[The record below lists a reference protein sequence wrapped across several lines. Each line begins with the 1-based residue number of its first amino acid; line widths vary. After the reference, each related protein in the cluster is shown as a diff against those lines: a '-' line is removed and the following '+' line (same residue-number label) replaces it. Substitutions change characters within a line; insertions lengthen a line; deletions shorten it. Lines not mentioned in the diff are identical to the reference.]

1 MRRLHCISTLWLI
14 FVISLNCQ
22 AQESLWDRPVTNAQN
37 LIDSLV
43 HRLPVMQKEEKLK
56 NLNLLA
62 EAYWELNADKSIN
75 YGLEALA
82 LAKELR
88 NPKEEGYA
96 LLNICQGYLFNDSYD
111 QALDYGLK
119 SLKVR
124 EQVGDVK
131 DIAYTLRTIG
141 WLYYDIGY
149 FDNALDY
156 HFKVLDIHKE
166 LGDDERIAYSYN
178 SLGIIYSSKKDHLKA
193 ISYSTQSLR
202 LKLPFGNKERIS
214 SSHANLGTSYAALG
228 ELDLAQDHLEK
239 ALALIENTAEYFE
252 QVEILNELANV
263 QFQRKKYDLSEEYL
277 ERARQLIDSVNV
289 NKVLKE
295 RNFFLSSAL
304 YKAKGDF
311 EKSLEYL
318 TSYDSIQKEI
328 LSDEKQN
335 RLAEMRI
342 LYESERRE
350 NEVNLLKQEKEAE
363 ELRKNALIVGM
374 VLLLVIGILIVN
386 RLVSG
391 MKKNKK
397 IFEINQNLVKVQL
410 EKEEVESARLKERLE
425 YRKKELTKMGLFIS
439 QRNETYQLLA
449 NSLKKFDFLDRAD
462 AEQKIKSLI
471 SEFES
476 RLKIN
481 EDIDGFYSD
490 VEQLHDDFFFRL
502 KEKFPNLTDNDMRL
516 AAQLRLNLSS
526 KEISSLNNISVK
538 SVEISRYRLRKKLEL
553 DPEDILTDYLR
564 DV

>member
-1 MRRLHCISTLWLI
+1 MLITQLSLAQSSMWDKPIIS
-14 FVISLNCQ
+14 SR
-22 AQESLWDRPVTNAQN
+22 A
-37 LIDSLV
+37 LIDSLEV
-43 HRLPVMQKEEKLK
+43 QLPQMTSEEKVE

-62 EAYWELNADKSIN
+62 EAYWEVNADKTIEF
-75 YGLEALA
+75 GQEALL
-82 LAKELR
+82 LARRL
-88 NPKEEGYA
+88 NDQNEEGYA
-96 LLNICQGYLFNDSYD
+96 LLNICQGFLFNDAYD

-119 SLKVR
+119 SLSVR
-124 EQVGDVK
+124 EAVGEPK
-131 DIAYTLRTIG
+131 DIAFTLRTLG

-149 FDNALDY
+149 LDHALDY
-156 HFKVLDIHKE
+156 HYKVLDIHQE
-166 LGDDERIAYSYN
+166 LQDNERIAYSYN
-178 SLGIIYSSKKDHLKA
+178 SLGLIYAKKSEHERA
-193 ISYSTQSLR
+193 IDFFDKSLR
-202 LKLPFGNKERIS
+202 LKKPFGNEVRIS
-214 SSHANLGTSYAALG
+214 ESLKNLGISYAAIG
-228 ELDLAQDHLEK
+228 RLDLAEANLKK
-239 ALALIENTAEYFE
+239 ALTLIDNTKDYYDR
-252 QVEILNELANV
+252 VETLNELALV
-263 QFQRKKYDLSEEYL
+263 YFHRKMYGQSLVYL
-277 ERARQLIDSVNV
+277 KEARIYIDSLNV

-295 RNFFLSSAL
+295 RNYQISSELYNQLGDHEQALTFF
-304 YKAKGDF
+304 KA
-311 EKSLEYL
+311 
-318 TSYDSIQKEI
+318 YDSIKKEI
-328 LSDEKQN
+328 LSDEKQY

-342 LYESERRE
+342 LYEAERRE
-350 NEVNLLKQEKEAE
+350 NEVRLLKQEKEAE
-363 ELRKNALIVGM
+363 ELRKNALFVGII
-374 VLLLVIGILIVN
+374 LLLVIGVLIVN

-449 NSLKKFDFLDRAD
+449 SSLKKFDFLDRAD

-553 DPEDILTDYLR
+553 DPDDILTDYLR

>member
-1 MRRLHCISTLWLI
+1 MLISQVSLAQSSMWDKPI
-14 FVISLNCQ
+14 ISSR
-22 AQESLWDRPVTNAQN
+22 A
-37 LIDSLV
+37 LIDSLEV
-43 HRLPVMQKEEKLK
+43 LLPQMSSEERVK

-62 EAYWELNADKSIN
+62 EAYWEVNADKTIE
-75 YGLEALA
+75 YGQQALT
-82 LAKELR
+82 LARRLHDQ
-88 NPKEEGYA
+88 KEEGYA
-96 LLNICQGYLFNDSYD
+96 LLNICQGFLFNDAYD

-119 SLKVR
+119 SLSVR
-124 EQVGDVK
+124 EAVDEAK
-131 DIAYTLRTIG
+131 DIAFTLRTLG

-149 FDNALDY
+149 LDHALNY
-156 HFKVLDIHKE
+156 HYKVLEIHQE
-166 LGDDERIAYSYN
+166 LKDKERIAYSYN
-178 SLGIIYSSKKDHLKA
+178 SLGLIYAKKSEHQKA
-193 ISYSTQSLR
+193 IDYFDKS
-202 LKLPFGNKERIS
+202 LKLKKPFSNDVRIS
-214 SSHANLGTSYAALG
+214 ESLKNLGISYAAIG
-228 ELDLAQDHLEK
+228 HLDLAEANLKK
-239 ALALIENTAEYFE
+239 ALTLIDNTKDYYDR
-252 QVEILNELANV
+252 VETLNELALV
-263 QFQRKKYDLSEEYL
+263 YFHRKMYDQSLTYL
-277 ERARQLIDSVNV
+277 KEARIYIASLNV

-295 RNFFLSSAL
+295 RNYQISAELYHQLGDHEQALTFF
-304 YKAKGDF
+304 KA
-311 EKSLEYL
+311 
-318 TSYDSIQKEI
+318 YDSIKKEI
-328 LSDEKQN
+328 LSDEKQY

-342 LYESERRE
+342 LYEAERRE
-350 NEVNLLKQEKEAE
+350 NEVRLLKQEKEAE
-363 ELRKNALIVGM
+363 ELRKNALFVGII
-374 VLLLVIGILIVN
+374 LLLVIGVLIVN

-462 AEQKIKSLI
+462 ADQKIKSLI

-553 DPEDILTDYLR
+553 DPDDILTDYLR
-564 DV
+564 NV

>member
-1 MRRLHCISTLWLI
+1 MLISQVSLAQSSMWDKPI
-14 FVISLNCQ
+14 ISSR
-22 AQESLWDRPVTNAQN
+22 A
-37 LIDSLV
+37 LIDSLEV
-43 HRLPVMQKEEKLK
+43 LLPQMSSEERVK

-62 EAYWELNADKSIN
+62 EAYWEVNADKTIE
-75 YGLEALA
+75 YGQQALT
-82 LAKELR
+82 LARRLHDQ
-88 NPKEEGYA
+88 KEEGYA
-96 LLNICQGYLFNDSYD
+96 LLNICQGFLFNDAYD

-119 SLKVR
+119 SLSVR
-124 EQVGDVK
+124 EAVGEAK
-131 DIAYTLRTIG
+131 DIAFTLRTLG

-149 FDNALDY
+149 LDHALNY
-156 HFKVLDIHKE
+156 HYKVLEIHQE
-166 LGDDERIAYSYN
+166 LKDNERIAYSYN
-178 SLGIIYSSKKDHLKA
+178 SLGLIYAKKSEHEKA
-193 ISYSTQSLR
+193 IDYFDKS
-202 LKLPFGNKERIS
+202 LKLKKPFSNDVRIS
-214 SSHANLGTSYAALG
+214 ESLKNLGISYAAIG
-228 ELDLAQDHLEK
+228 HLDLAEANLKK
-239 ALALIENTAEYFE
+239 ALTLIDNTKDYYDR
-252 QVEILNELANV
+252 VETLNELALV
-263 QFQRKKYDLSEEYL
+263 YFHRKMYDQSLTYL
-277 ERARQLIDSVNV
+277 KEARIYIASLNV

-295 RNFFLSSAL
+295 RNYQISAELYHQLGDHEQALTFF
-304 YKAKGDF
+304 KA
-311 EKSLEYL
+311 
-318 TSYDSIQKEI
+318 YDSIKKEI
-328 LSDEKQN
+328 LSDEKQY

-342 LYESERRE
+342 LYEAERRE
-350 NEVNLLKQEKEAE
+350 NEVRLLKQEKEAE
-363 ELRKNALIVGM
+363 GLRKNALFVGII
-374 VLLLVIGILIVN
+374 LLLVIGVLIVN

-462 AEQKIKSLI
+462 ADQKIKSLI

-553 DPEDILTDYLR
+553 DPDDILTDYLR

>member
-1 MRRLHCISTLWLI
+1 MSLAQTSMWDKPIIS
-14 FVISLNCQ
+14 SR
-22 AQESLWDRPVTNAQN
+22 A
-37 LIDSLV
+37 LIDSLEV
-43 HRLPVMQKEEKLK
+43 RLPQMSNEEKVK

-62 EAYWELNADKSIN
+62 EAYWEVNADKTIEF
-75 YGLEALA
+75 GQEALTLA
-82 LAKELR
+82 LRLH
-88 NPKEEGYA
+88 NPTEEGYA
-96 LLNICQGYLFNDSYD
+96 LLNICQGYLFNDDYD

-119 SLKVR
+119 SLKIR
-124 EQVGDVK
+124 ETVGEPR
-131 DIAYTLRTIG
+131 DIAFTLRTLG

-149 FDNALDY
+149 MDHALDY
-156 HFKVLDIHKE
+156 HYKVLEIHKQ
-166 LGDDERIAYSYN
+166 LKDDERIAYSYN
-178 SLGIIYSSKKDHLKA
+178 SLGLIYAKKSEHEKA
-193 ISYSTQSLR
+193 IDFFDKS
-202 LKLPFGNKERIS
+202 LKLKEPFGNEVRIS
-214 SSHANLGTSYAALG
+214 ESLKNLGVSYAAIG
-228 ELDLAQDHLEK
+228 QLDLAETNLKK
-239 ALALIENTAEYFE
+239 ALAMIDRTKDYYDR
-252 QVEILNELANV
+252 VETLNELALV
-263 QFQRKKYDLSEEYL
+263 YLHRKKYNESIEYL
-277 ERARQLIDSVNV
+277 EQARIYIDSLNV

-295 RNFFLSSAL
+295 RNYQISAELYNQLEDYEQSLAFF
-304 YKAKGDF
+304 KA
-311 EKSLEYL
+311 
-318 TSYDSIQKEI
+318 YDEIKKEI
-328 LSDEKQN
+328 LSEEKQY

-342 LYESERRE
+342 LYEAERRE
-350 NEVNLLKQEKEAE
+350 NEVKLLKQEKEAE
-363 ELRKNALIVGM
+363 ELRKNALIVGI

-553 DPEDILTDYLR
+553 DPENILTDYLR

>member
-1 MRRLHCISTLWLI
+1 MRSNYTPVIWLMLISQVSLAQSSMWDKPI
-14 FVISLNCQ
+14 ISSR
-22 AQESLWDRPVTNAQN
+22 A
-37 LIDSLV
+37 LIDSLEV
-43 HRLPVMQKEEKLK
+43 LLPQMSSEERVK

-62 EAYWELNADKSIN
+62 EAYWEVNADKTIE
-75 YGLEALA
+75 YGQQALT
-82 LAKELR
+82 LARRLHDQ
-88 NPKEEGYA
+88 KEEGYA
-96 LLNICQGYLFNDSYD
+96 LLNICQGFLFNDAYD

-119 SLKVR
+119 SLSVR
-124 EQVGDVK
+124 EAVGEAK
-131 DIAYTLRTIG
+131 DIAFTLRTLG

-149 FDNALDY
+149 LDHALNY
-156 HFKVLDIHKE
+156 HYKVLEIHQE
-166 LGDDERIAYSYN
+166 LKDNERIAYSYN
-178 SLGIIYSSKKDHLKA
+178 SLGLIYAKKSEHEKA
-193 ISYSTQSLR
+193 IDYFDKS
-202 LKLPFGNKERIS
+202 LKLKKPFSNDVRIS
-214 SSHANLGTSYAALG
+214 ESLKNLGISYAAIG
-228 ELDLAQDHLEK
+228 HLDLAEANLKK
-239 ALALIENTAEYFE
+239 ALTLIDNTKDYYDR
-252 QVEILNELANV
+252 VETLNELALV
-263 QFQRKKYDLSEEYL
+263 YFHRKMYDQSLTYL
-277 ERARQLIDSVNV
+277 KEARIYIASLNV

-295 RNFFLSSAL
+295 RNYQISAELYHQLGDHEQALTFF
-304 YKAKGDF
+304 KA
-311 EKSLEYL
+311 
-318 TSYDSIQKEI
+318 YDSIKKEI
-328 LSDEKQN
+328 LSDEKQY

-342 LYESERRE
+342 LYEAERRE
-350 NEVNLLKQEKEAE
+350 NEVRLLKQEKEAE
-363 ELRKNALIVGM
+363 GLRKNALFVGII
-374 VLLLVIGILIVN
+374 LLLVIGVLIVN

-462 AEQKIKSLI
+462 ADQKIKSLI

-553 DPEDILTDYLR
+553 DPDDILTDYLR

>member
-1 MRRLHCISTLWLI
+1 MRSIYTPFFLLVLLAHLSVAQTSMWDKPIIS
-14 FVISLNCQ
+14 SR
-22 AQESLWDRPVTNAQN
+22 A
-37 LIDSLV
+37 LIDSLEV
-43 HRLPVMQKEEKLK
+43 QLPQMSNEEKVK

-62 EAYWELNADKSIN
+62 EAYWEVNADKTIEF
-75 YGLEALA
+75 GQEALT
-82 LAKELR
+82 LARRLH
-88 NPKEEGYA
+88 NPTEEGYA
-96 LLNICQGYLFNDSYD
+96 LLNICQGYLFNDDYD

-119 SLKVR
+119 SLKIR
-124 EQVGDVK
+124 ETVGEPR
-131 DIAYTLRTIG
+131 DIAFTLRTLG

-149 FDNALDY
+149 MDHALDY
-156 HFKVLDIHKE
+156 HYKVLEIHKQ
-166 LGDDERIAYSYN
+166 LKDDERIAYSYN
-178 SLGIIYSSKKDHLKA
+178 SLGLIYAKKSEHEKA
-193 ISYSTQSLR
+193 IDFFDKS
-202 LKLPFGNKERIS
+202 LKLKEPFGNEVRIS
-214 SSHANLGTSYAALG
+214 ESLKNLGVSYAAIG
-228 ELDLAQDHLEK
+228 QLDLAETNLKK
-239 ALALIENTAEYFE
+239 ALAMIDRTKDYYDR
-252 QVEILNELANV
+252 VETLNELALV
-263 QFQRKKYDLSEEYL
+263 YLHRKKYNESIEYL
-277 ERARQLIDSVNV
+277 EQARIYIDSLNV

-295 RNFFLSSAL
+295 RNYQISAELYNQLGDYEQSLAFF
-304 YKAKGDF
+304 KA
-311 EKSLEYL
+311 
-318 TSYDSIQKEI
+318 YDEIKKEI
-328 LSDEKQN
+328 LSDEKQY

-342 LYESERRE
+342 LYEAERRE
-350 NEVNLLKQEKEAE
+350 NEVKLLKQEKEAE
-363 ELRKNALIVGM
+363 ELRKNALIVGI